1 MEQENYMV
9 ISKTYREDCSWNG
22 IDQES
27 LKIFF
32 GYLTLNST
40 GRYSL
45 LSIEPPQD
53 SCTTYVLEV
62 EKKKKKTNERCFFFL
77 TQSYCLVPK
86 DQKSSLS

>member
-45 LSIEPPQD
+45 LSIKPPQD
-53 SCTTYVLEV
+53 SCTTYGLEG
-62 EKKKKKTNERCFFFL
+62 KKKKKDKWKMLLLRDTIIL
-77 TQSYCLVPK
+77 PST
-86 DQKSSLS
+86 

>member
-62 EKKKKKTNERCFFFL
+62 EKKKKKR
-77 TQSYCLVPK
+77 QMK
-86 DQKSSLS
+86 DASSSWHNHTA